1 MNLPKEALELHRT
14 YHGKL
19 AVVSKVEINN
29 AADLSLAYSPGVAEP
44 CKEIA
49 AHPELCYDLTN
60 RANAVAV
67 VSDGTAVLGLG
78 NIGPEAAMPVMEG
91 KAVLFKRFAD
101 IDAYPVCLGTTEIEQ
116 VIQAVKWLEPTFG
129 GINLEDISGPRCFE
143 IENALK
149 KAMKIPVFHDD
160 QHGTAV
166 ICSAALANAL
176 KVVGKD
182 ITEAKVVVNGAG
194 AAGIA
199 ITKMLM
205 NIGVTPTNIRICDKT
220 GLLYPGTSL
229 INNYQEEMAA
239 KTNPHAKQGNL
250 ADVLAGADA
259 FIGVSAPGI
268 VSREM
273 VRSMAPKAV
282 IFGMANPVP
291 EIMPDEALAAGA
303 AVVGTG
309 RSDHPNQINN
319 LLGFPGI
326 FRGALDVRAVAI
338 NDAMKVAAS
347 KALSGLIPEG
357 ELSAQNIIPKP
368 FDKRVVPV
376 VALAVAES
384 AMETGVAKTPK
395 TREEL
400 QTGLKERGL
409 L

>member
-1 MNLPKEALELHRT
+1 MNLQKEALELHRT

-67 VSDGTAVLGLG
+67 VSDGTSVLGLG

-291 EIMPDEALAAGA
+291 EIIPDEALAAGA

-309 RSDHPNQINN
+309 RSDYPNQINN

>member
-1 MNLPKEALELHRT
+1 MNLQKEALELHRT